1 MLMYQNQAEKLIQ
14 TLVNCIPEI
23 NDDSKKIISQWGD
36 VYKQGFENLRK
47 AVDDG
52 YARIEEFF
60 NKNAISMFHDQTEK
74 MFSAFFNQTNWM
86 PDDLRKTVDELTDI
100 HKKSCENFSKQVD
113 ESIRC
118 MENFKPAEK
127 GLKTDTKK
135 KKLTP

>member
-1 MLMYQNQAEKLIQ
+1 MGNSNAFKQMMALHKTSFKNCFSIMLMYQNQAEKLIQ

-47 AVDDG
+47 AVD
-52 YARIEEFF
+52 
-60 NKNAISMFHDQTEK
+60 
-74 MFSAFFNQTNWM
+74 
-86 PDDLRKTVDELTDI
+86 ELTDI